1 MSAWLRLFRVQN
13 LVTVPGDVL
22 VAANASRLTLLCAA
36 SVWLAYIAGVTK
48 FSERETV
55 DPTNGKKVA
64 ALVYGL
70 LGLQAVGIA
79 VGLLL
84 SR

>member
-1 MSAWLRLFRVQN
+1 MGAARGLNVLLGGPAWI
-13 LVTVPGDVL
+13 
-22 VAANASRLTLLCAA
+22 AAA
-36 SVWLAYIAGVTK
+36 VWLVYIAGVTK

-55 DPTNGKKVA
+55 DPANGKKVA